1 MGKSLTNTK
10 KYEHKM
16 RRLRKSDQKTGNSGG
31 SGLTKGKEEHFK
43 RKKEVNPVIYGRV
56 VKKNNIE
63 NSPSV
68 SAKINVSD

>member
-43 RKKEVNPVIYGRV
+43 RKKEVNLSSLA
-56 VKKNNIE
+56 E
-63 NSPSV
+63 W
-68 SAKINVSD
+68 